1 MKTAI
6 VYFSEHHGNTKKL
19 LDAIAVGNDVILI
32 DATKPHITDLTEYD
46 AVGFASGIYFQ
57 KYHASVIKFAE
68 TYLPEDKPV
77 FFVYTYGFYRSVYAK
92 DIREVC
98 ITKHA
103 KVLGRFGC
111 LGLDTF
117 GPFKLV
123 GGIAK
128 GHPTEVDLHNAV
140 SFYNKLKK

>member
-19 LDAIAVGNDVILI
+19 LDAIAAGNDVTLI
-32 DATKPHITDLTEYD
+32 DATKPHMTDLSSFD

-68 TYLPEDKPV
+68 MYLPEGKPV
-77 FFVYTYGFYRSVYAK
+77 FFIFTYGFYRGVYAK

-98 ITKHA
+98 IA
-103 KVLGRFGC
+103 KQAQVLGRFGC

-128 GHPTEVDLHNAV
+128 GHPNEDDLRNAV

>member
-6 VYFSEHHGNTKKL
+6 VYFSQHHGNTKML
-19 LDAIAVGNDVILI
+19 LDAIASCNDVTLI
-32 DATKPHITDLTEYD
+32 DAANPQTKDLTEFD

-68 TYLPEDKPV
+68 EHLPIGMPV
-77 FFVYTYGFYRSVYAK
+77 FFIYTYGFYRSVYAK
-92 DIREVC
+92 DIRDVC
-98 ITKHA
+98 VGKQA
-103 KVLGRFGC
+103 KILGRFGC

-128 GHPTEVDLHNAV
+128 GHPSVNDTNNAV
-140 SFYNKLKK
+140 SIYNKLKI